1 MIRDRGRFKWV
12 SMMLSELV
20 KLLRAYNES
29 IDKAEKPVLDEQ
41 KYEEFYEIICGVKM
55 PIFKSPI
62 SQY

>member
-1 MIRDRGRFKWV
+1 MGFNDVTGTC
-12 SMMLSELV
+12 
-20 KLLRAYNES
+20 KLLREYNES
-29 IDKAEKPVLDEQ
+29 LDKAEKPALDEQ